1 MQRYIFWLLLAVIAP
16 FGAFAQSASA
26 PAAEVSPE
34 WAQCNGGPGISDDAQ
49 IAGCTAIIQAGQE
62 TSGRLAVAYRLRC
75 DVLDEKNEYDAALRD
90 CGQAIALDPN
100 DAEAYRSR
108 ASLYFFG
115 TRDYDRAIAD
125 LDQAIRL
132 EPGSGGKHLFR
143 GMAHARKGDYDR
155 AIEDLDRALQLNPNL
170 SGMATSELAEA
181 KEAKARLAGGQKLG
195 DPRAW
200 CQGHS
205 FPQEGFRQDRVI
217 SGCTTLID
225 SGKENPSDLAED
237 YFNRAR
243 AYDDRGDYDRAV
255 SDYEQAVKLDPKN
268 AEAYFG
274 LGSKHYLQGD
284 YDRAISNLDRAVELK
299 TPREDLYLTY
309 RGYAYHARGQ
319 FDLAVA
325 DYSRVIKL
333 HSDDA
338 NAFLHRSIAYNA
350 KGNYDRALDDCHQ
363 AIKLSR
369 TSEATEGHNSCGDA
383 HFHKGE
389 FASAIDN
396 YNQALT
402 LWGEYP
408 QALYGRGVAK
418 MRNGDLPGGQADID
432 AARKLQPDIE
442 AEESKL
448 GIKP

>member
-1 MQRYIFWLLLAVIAP
+1 MQRYTYWLLLVVSTP
-16 FGAFAQSASA
+16 LSAFAQSASA

-75 DVLDEKNEYDAALRD
+75 DVFNEKNEYDAALRD
-90 CGQAIALDPN
+90 CDRAVALDSN
-100 DAEAYRSR
+100 DADAYRSR
-108 ASLYFFG
+108 ASVYFFG
-115 TRDYDRAIAD
+115 TQDYDRAIAD

-132 EPGSGGKHLFR
+132 EPDSGRKFLFR
-143 GMAHARKGDYDR
+143 GMAYARKGDYDR
-155 AIEDLDRALQLNPNL
+155 AIEDLGRALQLIPNL
-170 SGMATSELAEA
+170 GMATSQLADA

-195 DPRAW
+195 DPKAW
-200 CQGHS
+200 CQGKAL
-205 FPQEGFRQDRVI
+205 PQEGFPQDMVI
-217 SGCTTLID
+217 SGCTALIE
-225 SGKENPSDLAED
+225 SGKEKPSDLAED
-237 YFNRAR
+237 YFNRAG
-243 AYDDRGDYDRAV
+243 AYHDERDYDHAIP
-255 SDYEQAVKLDPKN
+255 DYEQATELNPKN

-274 LGSKHYLQGD
+274 LGSIYYLKGD
-284 YDRAISNLDRAVELK
+284 YARAISNLDRAVELK
-299 TPREDLYLTY
+299 TPREGLYLTY

-325 DYSRVIKL
+325 DYSRVIEL

-350 KGNYDRALDDCHQ
+350 IGNYDRALDDCHQ
-363 AIKLSR
+363 AIRLSR